1 MFFKVKSTSKGKTM
15 NTNQKGGNK
24 APPEQ
29 GNWQDRAVL
38 HAAGAPR
45 NRQGG
50 SAGSDSPD
58 AAGSERRPFGFLRL
72 RQRHARRDA

>member
-1 MFFKVKSTSKGKTM
+1 MFFKAKSTSKGKTM

-29 GNWQDRAVL
+29 ADGQDRAVL

-45 NRQGG
+45 NRQSG
-50 SAGSDSPD
+50 SAGSGAPD
-58 AAGSERRPFGFLRL
+58 PAGSERRPFGFLRL